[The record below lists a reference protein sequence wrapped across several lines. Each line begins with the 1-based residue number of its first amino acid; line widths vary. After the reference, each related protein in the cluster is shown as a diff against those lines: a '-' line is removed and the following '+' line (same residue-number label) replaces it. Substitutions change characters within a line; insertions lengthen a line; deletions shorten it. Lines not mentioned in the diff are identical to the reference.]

1 MQEQI
6 KSEFK
11 KLAAYFIEMQTLA
24 PIITEAAKLCIGA
37 IQNGNKIFFCGN
49 GGSAADAQ
57 HLAAELVGRYK
68 LERPSIPAI
77 ALTVDTSVITSIAND
92 YGFETVFSRQLDGL
106 GQPGDVLYAI
116 STSGTSKNIIA
127 AIVAAKKKHMAV
139 IALTGKT
146 GGAIK
151 ELSDISICVPAS
163 SPNSVQELHIAV
175 GHLICDF
182 IEQAT
187 QTHE

>member
-1 MQEQI
+1 MQEQV

-11 KLAAYFIEMQTLA
+11 KLAAYFIEMQEMA
-24 PIITEAAKLCIGA
+24 PIIAEAAKLCIGA

-77 ALTVDTSVITSIAND
+77 ALTVDTSVLTSIAND
-92 YGFETVFSRQLDGL
+92 YGFETVFSRQIDGL
-106 GQPGDVLYAI
+106 GHPGDVLYAI
-116 STSGTSKNIIA
+116 STSGKSKNIVA
-127 AIVAAKKKHMAV
+127 AIVAAKNKNMKV
-139 IALTGKT
+139 IALTGKSE
-146 GGAIK
+146 GAIT
-151 ELSDISICVPAS
+151 ELSDISICVPATNT
-163 SPNSVQELHIAV
+163 NSIQELHIAV

-187 QTHE
+187 QKND